1 MKLKCRKHKRNNGRA
16 EQNLWVGE
24 EKKPKRRQSRKW
36 SVKKEKRYE
45 NKTLNLLKQKQKLT
59 KELFED
65 DDDGLEGKE
74 IREKEHKKHDII
86 ISSSSIFVFIWF
98 HRSNSIRLYVTKFLG
113 SEKLKKITLF
123 FKNNTIWSYS
133 YSHRYILS

>member
-98 HRSNSIRLYVTKFLG
+98 QEVSLLTI
-113 SEKLKKITLF
+113 KKYTFNIGCF
-123 FKNNTIWSYS
+123 EHYEWK
-133 YSHRYILS
+133 

>member
-1 MKLKCRKHKRNNGRA
+1 M
-16 EQNLWVGE
+16 
-24 EKKPKRRQSRKW
+24 
-36 SVKKEKRYE
+36 
-45 NKTLNLLKQKQKLT
+45 NLLKQKQKLT

-123 FKNNTIWSYS
+123 FKNNTI
-133 YSHRYILS
+133 

>member
-1 MKLKCRKHKRNNGRA
+1 M
-16 EQNLWVGE
+16 
-24 EKKPKRRQSRKW
+24 
-36 SVKKEKRYE
+36 
-45 NKTLNLLKQKQKLT
+45 KQKQKLT

-98 HRSNSIRLYVTKFLG
+98 QEVIPLG
-113 SEKLKKITLF
+113 YMLLNLLDLK
-123 FKNNTIWSYS
+123 N
-133 YSHRYILS
+133 